1 MSQLVSAVQAFDTGD
16 RKVLRGKKSKLFE
29 DLVKLESQI
38 FEDKSLY
45 NTAKVYR
52 IGVKFGSQ
60 VMVTETELISHP
72 DALTNAINST
82 KKSIAEAVFGEFRP
96 LIRQIYDALYD
107 YDVEK
112 ARFVLGQLEQQMFEV
127 DQ

>member
-1 MSQLVSAVQAFDTGD
+1 M
-16 RKVLRGKKSKLFE
+16 FE

-38 FEDKSLY
+38 FEDKSSY
-45 NTAKVYR
+45 DVAKVYR

-60 VMVTETELISHP
+60 VMVTGTELISHP
-72 DALTNAINST
+72 DALENAINST
-82 KKSIAEAVFGEFRP
+82 KKSIAEAVFGELRP

-112 ARFVLGQLEQQMFEV
+112 ARFVVGQLERQMFEI
-127 DQ
+127 DHETK